1 MIIGVDASRA
11 NRRYK
16 TGTEWYSFYVIKN
29 LAELDKENKYILY
42 VNDLPLPELQ
52 EIIQTNANFSIK
64 ILKWP
69 FNFFWTLGRLSIEM
83 IIHRPDILFVPAH
96 TLPLFQP
103 RKTITTIHDIAFARE
118 RSLYYEKE
126 VPLETR
132 LGRILLNSFVK
143 LITFSKYQPN
153 SVDYLD
159 WSTRYAFKRAKK
171 IITVSEFTKQEILAV
186 YPQAK
191 ADKIVAIH
199 NGYNNELYKKID
211 DPERVD
217 AILKKYG
224 LERPYFLYVGRLEK
238 KKNTPTLIEAFALF
252 KEKNP
257 GANHTLVL
265 IGSASYGFDEV
276 KYIIEEFNLN
286 KEVIMPGWVEEY
298 DLPYI
303 YNGAVA
309 FIFPTKHEGFGI
321 PVIQSLACGL
331 PTAVS
336 DIPVLREVAG
346 DSVLYFNP
354 RARRDIRRA
363 MESLIMDQELRG
375 KLIKQGYLKA
385 QEFSWRKCAEETW
398 REILS
403 L

>member
-1 MIIGVDASRA
+1 MTIGIDASRA

-29 LAELDKENKYILY
+29 LADLDHDNRYVLYTSDDPASELKAVVLDH
-42 VNDLPLPELQ
+42 P
-52 EIIQTNANFSIK
+52 NFSIK
-64 ILKWP
+64 VLRWP
-69 FNFFWTLGRLSIEM
+69 FHFFWTLGRLSIEM
-83 IIHRPDILFVPAH
+83 IFARPDILFVPAH

-103 RKTITTIHDIAFARE
+103 RKTITTIHDIAFRRE
-118 RSLYYEKE
+118 RALYYEKKL
-126 VPLETR
+126 PTSTR
-132 LGRILLNSFVK
+132 LGQILLNSLVK
-143 LITFSKYQPN
+143 LITFSKYEPN

-171 IITVSEFTKQEILAV
+171 IITVSDFTKQEILEL

-191 ADKIVAIH
+191 AASIVAIH
-199 NGYNNELYKKID
+199 NGYNDHIYHHID
-211 DPERVD
+211 DPERID
-217 AILKKYG
+217 DILSKYG

-238 KKNTPTLIEAFALF
+238 KKNTPALIEAFALF
-252 KEKNP
+252 KERNP
-257 GANHTLVL
+257 GFNHELVL
-265 IGSASYGFDEV
+265 IGSANYGFDEV
-276 KYIIEEFNLN
+276 KYVIEEFNLN
-286 KEVIMPGWVEEY
+286 KDVIMPGWVEEH

-321 PVIQSLACGL
+321 PIIQSLACGL

-346 DSVLYFNP
+346 DSVLYFDPNNRQSICQALERLVTDQIL
-354 RARRDIRRA
+354 RADLIQRGYERA
-363 MESLIMDQELRG
+363 
-375 KLIKQGYLKA
+375 K
-385 QEFSWRKCAEETW
+385 EFSWRKCAEETW

>member
-1 MIIGVDASRA
+1 MIIGIDASRA

-29 LAELDKENKYILY
+29 LAELDSANTYRLY
-42 VNDLPLPELQ
+42 TNDTPSFELQ
-52 EIIQTNANFSIK
+52 EIIQNHPNFSIK
-64 ILKWP
+64 VLKWP
-69 FNFFWTLGRLSIEM
+69 FNFFWTLGRLSLEM
-83 IIHRPDILFVPAH
+83 IFARPDILFVPAH

-103 RKTITTIHDIAFARE
+103 WKTITTIHDIAFARDK
-118 RSLYYEKE
+118 SLYYEKKL
-126 VPLETR
+126 PTTTR
-132 LGRILLNSFVK
+132 LGEILLNAFVK
-143 LITFSKYQPN
+143 VITFSRYEPN

-171 IITVSEFTKQEILAV
+171 IITVSEFTNKEILEV
-186 YPQAK
+186 YPKAP
-191 ADKIVAIH
+191 ADKIIPIH
-199 NGYNNELYKKID
+199 NGYNNDLYKKIN
-211 DPERVD
+211 DPEQVESVL
-217 AILKKYG
+217 AKYS
-224 LERPYFLYVGRLEK
+224 LTRPYFLYVGRLEK
-238 KKNTPTLIEAFALF
+238 KKNTPALIEAFALF

-257 GANHTLVL
+257 GYNHKLVL

-286 KEVIMPGWVEEY
+286 KEVIMPGWVEEL

-354 RARRDIRRA
+354 NSHRDIKRA
-363 MESLIMDQELRG
+363 MESLITDQLLRED
-375 KLIKQGYLKA
+375 LIKKGYLKA
-385 QEFSWRKCAEETW
+385 QEFSWRKCAEETL

>member
-1 MIIGVDASRA
+1 MIIGIDASRA

-29 LAELDKENKYILY
+29 LAELDSTNTYRLY
-42 VNDLPLPELQ
+42 TNDTPSFELQ
-52 EIIQTNANFSIK
+52 EIIRDHKNFSIK
-64 ILKWP
+64 VLKWP
-69 FNFFWTLGRLSIEM
+69 LNFFWTLGRLSLEM
-83 IIHRPDILFVPAH
+83 IFYRPDVLFVPAH

-118 RSLYYEKE
+118 KALYYEKKIHA
-126 VPLETR
+126 ETR
-132 LGRILLNSFVK
+132 LGQILLSSFVK
-143 LITFSKYQPN
+143 LFTFSKYEPN

-159 WSTRYAFKRAKK
+159 WSTRYAFKHAKK
-171 IITVSEFTKQEILAV
+171 IITVSDFTKKEILEV

-191 ADKIVAIH
+191 AEKLVPIH
-199 NGYNNELYKKID
+199 NGYNNDLYKKIN
-211 DPERVD
+211 DPEMV
-217 AILKKYG
+217 ASILAKYS
-224 LERPYFLYVGRLEK
+224 LTRPYFLYVGRLEK
-238 KKNTPTLIEAFALF
+238 KKNTPALIEAFALF

-257 GANHTLVL
+257 GYNHKLVL
-265 IGSASYGFDEV
+265 IGSASFGFDEV

-286 KEVIMPGWVEEY
+286 KDVVMPGWVEEY
-298 DLPYI
+298 DLPFI

-321 PVIQSLACGL
+321 PVIQALACGL

-346 DSVLYFNP
+346 DSVIYFDPNS
-354 RARRDIRRA
+354 RSEITRA
-363 MESLIMDQELRG
+363 METLVTDQLLRESLI
-375 KLIKQGYLKA
+375 KSGYLKA
-385 QEFSWRKCAEETW
+385 QEFSWRICAEETW

>member
-1 MIIGVDASRA
+1 MTIGIDASRA

-29 LAELDKENKYILY
+29 LAELDHENRYVLY
-42 VNDLPLPELQ
+42 TSSLPSQELQ
-52 EIIQTNANFSIK
+52 EIIRDHPNFSLK
-64 ILKWP
+64 VLKWP

-103 RKTITTIHDIAFARE
+103 WKTITTIHDIAFTRE
-118 RSLYYEKE
+118 KSLYFQKKLP
-126 VPLETR
+126 VTTR
-132 LGRILLNSFVK
+132 LGELILNNFVK
-143 LITFSKYQPN
+143 IITFSKYEPN

-171 IITVSEFTKQEILAV
+171 IITVSEFTKQEILDV

-191 ADKIVAIH
+191 ADKIVSIH
-199 NGYNNELYKKID
+199 NGYNNDLYKKID
-211 DPERVD
+211 DPERID
-217 AILKKYG
+217 NILEKYG

-238 KKNTPTLIEAFALF
+238 KKNTPALIEAFALF

-257 GANHTLVL
+257 GYNYKLVL

-276 KYIIEEFNLN
+276 KYAIEEYNLN

-298 DLPYI
+298 DMPYI
-303 YNGAVA
+303 YNGAVG

-346 DSVLYFNP
+346 DSVMYFDSNQ
-354 RARRDIRRA
+354 RDSIAQA
-363 MESLIMDQELRG
+363 MESLVTDQVLREE
-375 KLIKQGYLKA
+375 LIKSGYLKV